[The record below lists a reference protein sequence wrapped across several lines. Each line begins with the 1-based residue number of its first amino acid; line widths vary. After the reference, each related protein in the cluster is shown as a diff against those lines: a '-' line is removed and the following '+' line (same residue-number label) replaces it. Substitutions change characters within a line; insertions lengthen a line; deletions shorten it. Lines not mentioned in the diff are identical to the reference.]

1 MSETI
6 TGIAVKSIERAL
18 VTDDGSHMLLTY
30 KGNDGREA
38 TLAIPREFLQ
48 GLLMLTGQSIA
59 RIAQKRGL
67 PPEQREVMEA
77 SSWVLNE
84 APDKRLVMSI
94 RVAGGAELS
103 FVLPMKGQQEVYNVN
118 ELLKRAS
125 EVKFQDKDQDKD
137 KDKPTLN

>member
-6 TGIAVKSIERAL
+6 TGVAVKSIERAH
-18 VTDDGSHMLLTY
+18 VTDDGAHMLLTY
-30 KGNDGREA
+30 KGHDDRET
-38 TLAIPREFLQ
+38 TLAIPRELLQ
-48 GLLMLTGQSIA
+48 GLIMLTGQSVN
-59 RIAQKRGL
+59 RIAHKRGL

-84 APDKRLVMSI
+84 APDKRLVMSV

-103 FVLPMKGQQEVYNVN
+103 FVLPMKGEQEIFNVG
-118 ELLKRAS
+118 ELLKRAANA
-125 EVKFQDKDQDKD
+125 KNQD

>member
-1 MSETI
+1 MVETI

-30 KGNDGREA
+30 KGHDDREA
-38 TLAIPREFLQ
+38 TLAIPRELLQ
-48 GLLMLTGQSIA
+48 GLIMLTGQSIN

-67 PPEQREVMEA
+67 PPERREVMEA

-84 APDKRLVMSI
+84 APDKRLVMSV

-103 FVLPMKGQQEVYNVN
+103 FVLPIKGQQEIYNVT
-118 ELLKRAS
+118 ELLNRAAA
-125 EVKFQDKDQDKD
+125 VKSQG